1 MEFTVILIII
11 TTIIM
16 GLFYRILQYFLN
28 ILHIYNTVEGRLP
41 GPKAYPIIGNAHLFI
56 GDTESKFLTYI
67 FYI

>member
-16 GLFYRILQYFLN
+16 GLFYRILR
-28 ILHIYNTVEGRLP
+28 IYNTVEGKLS

-56 GDTESKFLTYI
+56 GDTENKFLTDV